1 MKLLLDECV
10 PQEFR
15 HAIAGHDVYTVAYM
29 GWSGVKNG
37 RLLDLAAAETFAALI
52 TTDRNIPH
60 QQNPA
65 TLPVAVVIIEADS
78 NDVNDLNVMVPS
90 LLMTLQNLQPRT
102 LAYISAKP

>member
-10 PQEFR
+10 PQ
-15 HAIAGHDVYTVAYM
+15 
-29 GWSGVKNG
+29 
-37 RLLDLAAAETFAALI
+37 
-52 TTDRNIPH
+52 DRNIPH
-60 QQNPA
+60 QQNLA